1 MAADALVILQQALT
15 KEEDRRSY
23 YEDAAQRAANP
34 LAQQTFTF
42 LAQEED
48 KHAEYIQQFY
58 EQMKAGQ
65 GWPDA
70 SECSEECK
78 LEAAQVKEIFTNARE
93 AIDGE
98 VTSDTDLT
106 DAYDLAMQG
115 ERDSIEFY
123 KDDDRFLELG
133 EPVPTYRPPFDDT
146 VHDPA
151 SYPLALLSPHSK
163 WRIHSTY
170 ANNAWLT
177 EIHGGRPE
185 VFLSAPDADARGV
198 ATGDLG
204 EVVNPRGAV
213 RAWASTLHVP
223 SSAV

>member
-1 MAADALVILQQALT
+1 MADDVLVILQQALT

-34 LAQQTFTF
+34 LAQQTFAF

-123 KDDDRFLELG
+123 KAQLAAASDPGAKLFYKALVDSERGHLQLLVKTQEFL
-133 EPVPTYRPPFDDT
+133 DDT
-146 VHDPA
+146 A
-151 SYPLALLSPHSK
+151 SWYFEEEQ
-163 WRIHSTY
+163 W
-170 ANNAWLT
+170 
-177 EIHGGRPE
+177 
-185 VFLSAPDADARGV
+185 GV
-198 ATGDLG
+198 TG
-204 EVVNPRGAV
+204 
-213 RAWASTLHVP
+213 
-223 SSAV
+223 